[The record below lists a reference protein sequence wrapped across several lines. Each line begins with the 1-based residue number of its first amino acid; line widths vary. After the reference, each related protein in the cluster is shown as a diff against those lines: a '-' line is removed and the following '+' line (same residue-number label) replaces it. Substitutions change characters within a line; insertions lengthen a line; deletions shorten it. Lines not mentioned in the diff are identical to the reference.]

1 MTYCYNMVI
10 YGCKEKEIKNM
21 KQVHIGYH
29 SYTNS
34 GIVEEVA
41 NVLFKDDFNVELF
54 GVDLWADE
62 LPNNYQIV
70 DYGSRETLLVCEDG
84 EIIDDADEIAEWEEK
99 HCC

>member
-1 MTYCYNMVI
+1 
-10 YGCKEKEIKNM
+10 M

-29 SYTNS
+29 SFTNS
-34 GIVEEVA
+34 GIAEEVD
-41 NVLFKDDFNVELF
+41 VLCEDDFIVELF

-70 DYGSRETLLVCEDG
+70 DYGSRETMLVCEDG

>member
-1 MTYCYNMVI
+1 
-10 YGCKEKEIKNM
+10 M

-34 GIVEEVA
+34 GIVEKVA

-54 GVDLWADE
+54 GVDLYADE
-62 LPNNYQIV
+62 LPANYQIV

-99 HCC
+99 NCY